1 MPSSLSSKALLVSL
15 AVPST
20 RGSFAI
26 IPTAITLF
34 SISISPLSVSLM
46 SEASARSRSMVV
58 GSIVQ
63 STPLFFMASSALI
76 TFWLSRTSTLSRMGP
91 SRSQMSVVGA
101 LPAWSNP
108 AVVTFRLSFALKELS
123 RFATLS
129 FILSRLISTPE
140 SERVPICVLRSSA
153 ASAAVSV
160 MPSASVSL
168 SIPVLS
174 SAVPAEESNRVAT
187 ISALPANMSR

>member
-20 RGSFAI
+20 RGLLAI
-26 IPTAITLF
+26 IPTAMTLF

-91 SRSQMSVVGA
+91 SRSQMSVVA
-101 LPAWSNP
+101 VLS
-108 AVVTFRLSFALKELS
+108 AVVTFRLSLALKELS

-168 SIPVLS
+168 SIPVPS

>member
-20 RGSFAI
+20 RGLLAI
-26 IPTAITLF
+26 MPTTMVLF
-34 SISISPLSVSLM
+34 SISISPLCVSLM
-46 SEASARSRSMVV
+46 SEASARSRSMDV

-63 STPLFFMASSALI
+63 STPLSFMALSALI

-101 LPAWSNP
+101 LPSWSNS

-140 SERVPICVLRSSA
+140 SERVPICVLRASA
-153 ASAAVSV
+153 ASDAVSL
-160 MPSASVSL
+160 MPSASLRL
-168 SIPVLS
+168 S
-174 SAVPAEESNRVAT
+174 ADTPASPSGPSYMVAS